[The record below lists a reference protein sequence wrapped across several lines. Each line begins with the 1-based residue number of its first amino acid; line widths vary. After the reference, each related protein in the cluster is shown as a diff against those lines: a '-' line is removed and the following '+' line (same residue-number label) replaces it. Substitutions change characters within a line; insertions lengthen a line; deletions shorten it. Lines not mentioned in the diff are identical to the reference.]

1 MKPGALHPSDKLPA
15 DIDAS
20 LSPNAAQIAVLAK
33 VRRRML
39 PILMLCYFAAF
50 LDRVNVGIASLHM
63 NADLHLTNAQF
74 GIGAGVFFIGYIV
87 FEVPSN
93 MLLARYGARRWIPR
107 ILVTWGIVSACM
119 ALAWD
124 VRSFYALRVLLGIAE
139 AGFFPGMLFY
149 LTLWFPRSYRARVY
163 SLLSVAVPLAS
174 VIGSPLSAW
183 ILHHF
188 QDVGGLRSWQWMFII
203 EGAPAVIMGFVFY
216 AFLPSRPEDATF
228 LDDAERANL
237 VALMHAEQQS
247 QQRADARNGTQF
259 SFARLIGDKRVWA
272 MCLIELCLIIGS
284 NSAAIWMPQF
294 VHAFNHRMTL
304 IETGLVA
311 ALPPLA
317 ACTAILFS
325 GWNAD
330 RTGKRVAH
338 VAVPF
343 LIAAAG
349 FVLAANST
357 SDLMRLIGLVIGS
370 AGISASIPNVWY
382 IPSALLSGTAGA
394 AGLALINSVGSVGG
408 FFGPYAIGAM
418 RDLTGSFDSAL
429 LFLAVVVAL
438 AAIVVTL
445 LGYQMRFI
453 LKASD
458 AARHGR

>member
-1 MKPGALHPSDKLPA
+1 MNPSTLRSADDPPA
-15 DIDAS
+15 DVN
-20 LSPNAAQIAVLAK
+20 SPLRLTTAQIAVLAK

-50 LDRVNVGIASLHM
+50 LDRVNIGIASLDM
-63 NADLHLTNAQF
+63 NVDLHLTHAQF
-74 GIGAGVFFIGYIV
+74 GFGAGMFFVGYVI

-93 MLLARYGARRWIPR
+93 LLLARLGARRWIPR

-124 VRSFYALRVLLGIAE
+124 HRSFYALRILLGIAE

-174 VIGSPLSAW
+174 VVGSPLSAL

-188 QDVGGLRSWQWMFII
+188 QDFAGLKNWQWMFII

-216 AFLPSRPEDATF
+216 CFLPSRPEDAKF
-228 LDDAERANL
+228 LDDNERACL
-237 VALMHAEQQS
+237 VELMHSERRTQQL
-247 QQRADARNGTQF
+247 ADTRSGGQY
-259 SFARLIGDKRVWA
+259 SFARLASDKRIWA
-272 MCLIELCLIIGS
+272 MCLIELCLIVGS
-284 NSAAIWMPQF
+284 NGPAIWMPQF
-294 VHAFNHRMTL
+294 INAFNHHMTT
-304 IETGLVA
+304 IEVGLVA
-311 ALPPLA
+311 ALPSLA

-330 RTGKRVAH
+330 RTNKRVAH

-349 FVLAANST
+349 FVLAACSS
-357 SDLMRLIGLVIGS
+357 SDLMRLIGLMIGS
-370 AGISASIPNVWY
+370 AGVAATIPNVWY

-408 FFGPYAIGAM
+408 FFGPYAIGAI
-418 RDLTGSFDSAL
+418 RDLTGSFDISL
-429 LFLAVVVAL
+429 LFLAGVVAL
-438 AAIVVTL
+438 AAVVVTV
-445 LGYQMRFI
+445 LGYRMRFI
-453 LKASD
+453 LKSPGEV
-458 AARHGR
+458 RHGH

>member
-1 MKPGALHPSDKLPA
+1 MNLATSRSVDDPPTDINVPLHLTA
-15 DIDAS
+15 M
-20 LSPNAAQIAVLAK
+20 QIAILEK

-50 LDRVNVGIASLHM
+50 LDRVNVGIASLNM

-74 GIGAGVFFIGYIV
+74 GFGAGMFFVGYVI

-93 MLLARYGARRWIPR
+93 LLLARFGARRWIPR

-124 VRSFYALRVLLGIAE
+124 NGSFYALRVLLGIAE

-149 LTLWFPRSYRARVY
+149 LTLWFPRSYRARVF

-174 VIGSPLSAW
+174 VVGSPMSAW

-188 QDVGGLRSWQWMFII
+188 QDVAGLRSWQWMFII
-203 EGAPAVIMGFVFY
+203 EGAPAVVMGFVFY
-216 AFLPSRPEDATF
+216 FFLPSRPEEATF
-228 LDDAERANL
+228 LDANERASL
-237 VALMHAEQQS
+237 VELMHAERREQQL
-247 QQRADARNGTQF
+247 ADARAGGQF
-259 SFARLIGDKRVWA
+259 SFARLVSDKRVWA
-272 MCLIELCLIIGS
+272 MCLIELCLIVSS

-294 VHAFNHRMTL
+294 VHAFNHHMTL
-304 IETGLVA
+304 VEIGLVA
-311 ALPPLA
+311 ALPSLA
-317 ACTAILFS
+317 ACIAILFS

-349 FVLAANST
+349 FVLAACSN
-357 SDLMRLIGLVIGS
+357 SDLVRLIGLVIGS
-370 AGISASIPNVWY
+370 AGIAASIPNVWY
-382 IPSALLSGTAGA
+382 IPSALLTGTTGA
-394 AGLALINSVGSVGG
+394 AGFALINSVGSVGG
-408 FFGPYAIGAM
+408 FFGPYAIGAI
-418 RDLTGSFDSAL
+418 RDLTGSFNSSL
-429 LFLAVVVAL
+429 LFLAAVVAL
-438 AAIVVTL
+438 AAVVVMV

-453 LKASD
+453 LKSAD
-458 AARHGR
+458 VARHGR